1 MPFPHSHSE
10 NSKMRKLFD
19 SSAHSQRVVYTQ
31 RNRPFGGVTE
41 KEIKYCRLWTHAVCI
56 YTRYARFTQ
65 AANTCRSIHRRAHTT
80 AKNSFHFGCAT
91 AMPESLLF
99 VFVVEYTN
107 TRAHI
112 HPTPRHRRAQTP
124 THTHTHNRKRIK
136 CAPAKIIEKQDSNVQ
151 HHRTSGK
158 CALHYCF

>member
-99 VFVVEYTN
+99 VFVVGYTSTHTPDTQTQACTYTN
-107 TRAHI
+107 THTQPKKDKMRSSKN
-112 HPTPRHRRAQTP
+112 HRETGF
-124 THTHTHNRKRIK
+124 K
-136 CAPAKIIEKQDSNVQ
+136 CTAP
-151 HHRTSGK
+151 
-158 CALHYCF
+158 